1 MLIEPANMIS
11 SGTSAFFTTRS
22 FGDNNETI
30 SGLIAK
36 KFNISGDNIYLPLQ
50 KHTNNIHVLGSGRE
64 PVVADAVVTD
74 RRSIY
79 IGVVVADCVPL
90 LLYDGKKGVIGAVHA
105 GWRGTAQ
112 QILKNTINLM
122 SRRFHALPEDILV
135 AIGPSIRG
143 CSYEVGEGVQSEVQR
158 ATGKGDY
165 CRKTEGKYYLD
176 LSSANKM
183 QALSM
188 GVREH
193 NIWQSEDCTFCNP
206 RKYYSYRYSGGST
219 GRQGAFIGMW

>member
-1 MLIEPANMIS
+1 MLIKPANMIS
-11 SGTSAFFTTRS
+11 AGTSAFFTTRN
-22 FGDNNETI
+22 FADNNDTM
-30 SGLIAK
+30 SGLIAE
-36 KFNISGDNIYLPLQ
+36 KFNISRDNIYLPLQ
-50 KHTNNIHVLGSGRE
+50 KHTSNIHVLGSDRE
-64 PVVADAVVTD
+64 PVVADAVITD
-74 RRSIY
+74 RRDTY
-79 IGVVVADCVPL
+79 IGVIVADCVPVL
-90 LLYDGKKGVIGAVHA
+90 LCEGKDGVIGAVHA

-112 QILKNTINLM
+112 QILKNTISLM
-122 SRRFHALPEDILV
+122 SRRFHILPENILV

-143 CSYEVGEGVQSEVQR
+143 CSYDVGKGVQSEVLR

-165 CRKTEGKYYLD
+165 YRKIGEKYYLD

-206 RKYYSYRYSGGST
+206 HKYYSYRYSGKST
-219 GRQGAFIGMW
+219 GRQGGFIGMW